1 MFKWPVVLVV
11 VLSAYGCRKQGSGQ
25 EPAEGDD
32 QARLQVEPF
41 NRASVSTAPE
51 EIYVAIKGP
60 LAYTKPVL
68 EVLTLAELRSEKTGE
83 IWTLQADGSYAQV
96 PEVYS
101 AAEGYPLHLRV
112 PSIPE
117 GDYAVRLR
125 FRSWGYKLHD
135 DNPAETF
142 VRDADG
148 VEFVYR
154 FSISSKSFFVETVG
168 HCQTKFSIHFSEPG
182 GALADR
188 LDTELQV
195 TADGRAVSC
204 TVDEQY
210 RESNGMVGDPLM
222 VDCDAQLKSPLEI
235 TFPPNLFFSAENHK
249 FLASH
254 SDPATALTALKGA
267 SDTPVET
274 CVAIDRP

>member
-1 MFKWPVVLVV
+1 MFKWTLLILVLGVV
-11 VLSAYGCRKQGSGQ
+11 GCKKIAAGK

-41 NRASVSTAPE
+41 NRTSVSTVPE

-68 EVLTLAELRSEKTGE
+68 DVLTLAELRSEKTGE
-83 IWTLQADGSYAQV
+83 VWTLQADDSYVQV

-117 GDYAVRLR
+117 GDYAVHLK
-125 FRSWGYKLHD
+125 FRSWGFRLRD
-135 DNPAETF
+135 ENPAETF
-142 VRDADG
+142 VGDADG

-154 FSISSKSFFVETVG
+154 FSISSKSFFVETLG
-168 HCQTKFSIHFSEPG
+168 HCPNRIAIRFSEPDAEDLNKVEETLHVSTH
-182 GALADR
+182 GAPVACHVSQQTR
-188 LDTELQV
+188 
-195 TADGRAVSC
+195 DGSSGTPV
-204 TVDEQY
+204 
-210 RESNGMVGDPLM
+210 ML
-222 VDCDAQLKSPLEI
+222 DCDSTLKSPLEI
-235 TFPPNLFFSAENHK
+235 TFPSDLFFSAENHK

-254 SDPATALTALKGA
+254 SDPATALTFLKGA
-267 SDTPVET
+267 DETPTEQ